1 MLLTVCVFFLF
12 CFFVKS
18 LLETTVEKAL
28 LIYTL
33 DHLHNTLT
41 GASWPATKL
50 LAYSFC
56 ADVNAT
62 GGLELQSYQ
71 VSLLATFTHYAP
83 QHSIAPLYDF
93 IWFTIY

>member
-1 MLLTVCVFFLF
+1 MFF
-12 CFFVKS
+12 FFVKS

-33 DHLHNTLT
+33 DHLHITLT

-62 GGLELQSYQ
+62 GDLEL
-71 VSLLATFTHYAP
+71 VGN
-83 QHSIAPLYDF
+83 
-93 IWFTIY
+93 IYTLCASALNSPTL